1 MPQPLAGEL
10 RARLQATT
18 LHGFIDDPAP
28 ILAGARLAIVPE
40 LIGGGFKLKFLDYL
54 FGRLPVATIAAAAA
68 GMSEQVT
75 RQMVM
80 ADTLPELAERVVAT
94 IDDVAA
100 LEAMQSR
107 AFAAAS
113 NDFDWAVRGRRLAEA
128 IGRGR

>member
-1 MPQPLAGEL
+1 
-10 RARLQATT
+10 
-18 LHGFIDDPAP
+18 
-28 ILAGARLAIVPE
+28 
-40 LIGGGFKLKFLDYL
+40 
-54 FGRLPVATIAAAAA
+54 
-68 GMSEQVT
+68 
-75 RQMVM
+75 MVM